1 MLQDLRFAF
10 RLFLR
15 QRGFFATTVLTM
27 ALGIGLSATVFA
39 VVDGVLFRPLP
50 FEHPDRLVSLYGAIR
65 AEQQSTMSVSWPDVV
80 DWRAA
85 SRTLKQIEAYSLGGS
100 PSRIRGEDETS
111 EVRTAVI
118 TAGFFEVLGVHPLI
132 GRTLIAQDYGPG
144 AAPAAVISYRLWKGR
159 LGADPTILG
168 RTIER
173 NGQHVTVVGVLPGSF
188 VFPQQQGRFVPDV
201 FVPLIPAA
209 PLDRTARG
217 YYLIGRLAPGATL
230 QQARAELDAI
240 ALRLKP
246 LFVGRPNVYP
256 GAFDGATIV
265 DLRANLTRFT
275 RPVLS
280 LIFGAVAAVFALAC
294 INVIGLLLAHGEDR
308 RREIAVRIA
317 LGAGRRALL
326 RQLLTEAACISVAGV
341 AAGWMVTI
349 STFGIIKSRIPAW
362 TQLLGEPS
370 LGTRSVMFAAGLGL
384 VTLIFAAL
392 VPWLRA
398 VRDSPHPA
406 AAGTNRQS
414 TGRQGGRHALIL
426 LQAALATVLL
436 LAASVMLRSWVRLYS
451 QETGMDA
458 DRVIAVRAVPA
469 LASESAQRQ
478 AFNAKTAD
486 ALRHV
491 PGVQSVEML
500 NMPLLQRAVAGSA
513 FRPPRL
519 VRHPGGMDTDV
530 VVTPGYFDT
539 MGIRV
544 LAGRGLRDDDRGRSV
559 VISDELARRYW
570 GSTNPVGETIPYG
583 EGYREIVGV
592 VNSARD
598 VSLDG
603 APMPTLYHVWTA
615 DKAPVATFV
624 VRFGG
629 SASDVLPRIRQAVR
643 ETDSSAAITMLS
655 TVEDLMSTSV
665 AERNFNTL
673 LFAVFGGAAL
683 AVALVGI
690 YGLVAFVVAR
700 REREMGIRL
709 ALGATGRRLKLFV
722 ISGTLRWV
730 AAGIA
735 VGAGGGLLFA
745 GSLKPF
751 VYQVAPTDP
760 VTLGGA
766 AIAFLCIATLACYIP
781 ARRAAA
787 VDPMIALRSE

>member
-1 MLQDLRFAF
+1 
-10 RLFLR
+10 
-15 QRGFFATTVLTM
+15 
-27 ALGIGLSATVFA
+27 
-39 VVDGVLFRPLP
+39 
-50 FEHPDRLVSLYGAIR
+50 
-65 AEQQSTMSVSWPDVV
+65 
-80 DWRAA
+80 
-85 SRTLKQIEAYSLGGS
+85 
-100 PSRIRGEDETS
+100 
-111 EVRTAVI
+111 
-118 TAGFFEVLGVHPLI
+118 
-132 GRTLIAQDYGPG
+132 
-144 AAPAAVISYRLWKGR
+144 
-159 LGADPTILG
+159 
-168 RTIER
+168 
-173 NGQHVTVVGVLPGSF
+173 
-188 VFPQQQGRFVPDV
+188 
-201 FVPLIPAA
+201 
-209 PLDRTARG
+209 
-217 YYLIGRLAPGATL
+217 
-230 QQARAELDAI
+230 
-240 ALRLKP
+240 
-246 LFVGRPNVYP
+246 
-256 GAFDGATIV
+256 
-265 DLRANLTRFT
+265 
-275 RPVLS
+275 
-280 LIFGAVAAVFALAC
+280 
-294 INVIGLLLAHGEDR
+294 
-308 RREIAVRIA
+308 
-317 LGAGRRALL
+317 
-326 RQLLTEAACISVAGV
+326 
-341 AAGWMVTI
+341 
-349 STFGIIKSRIPAW
+349 
-362 TQLLGEPS
+362 
-370 LGTRSVMFAAGLGL
+370 
-384 VTLIFAAL
+384 
-392 VPWLRA
+392 
-398 VRDSPHPA
+398 
-406 AAGTNRQS
+406 
-414 TGRQGGRHALIL
+414 
-426 LQAALATVLL
+426 
-436 LAASVMLRSWVRLYS
+436 
-451 QETGMDA
+451 
-458 DRVIAVRAVPA
+458 
-469 LASESAQRQ
+469 
-478 AFNAKTAD
+478 
-486 ALRHV
+486 
-491 PGVQSVEML
+491 
-500 NMPLLQRAVAGSA
+500 MPLLQRAVAGSA

-722 ISGTLRWV
+722 ISGTLRRV

>member
-50 FEHPDRLVSLYGAIR
+50 FEHPDHLVSLYGAIR
-65 AEQQSTMSVSWPDVV
+65 AEQQTTMSVSWPDVV

-85 SRTLKQIEAYSLGGS
+85 SRSLQQIEAYSVGGS
-100 PSRIRGEDETS
+100 ASRIRGEDETS
-111 EVRTAVI
+111 QVRTADI
-118 TAGFFEVLGVHPLI
+118 SAGFFDVLGVRPLI
-132 GRTLIAQDYGPG
+132 GRTLVDQDYGPG

-159 LGADPTILG
+159 LGADPAVLG

-173 NGQHVTVVGVLPGSF
+173 NGQPVTIVGVLPRTF
-188 VFPQQQGRFVPDV
+188 VFPAQQARIVPDV
-201 FVPLIPAA
+201 FVPLVPSA
-209 PLDRTARG
+209 PRDRTARG
-217 YYLIGRLAPGATL
+217 YYLIGRLAPDATL

-246 LFVGRPNVYP
+246 LFVGRPNVHP
-256 GAFDGATIV
+256 GAFDGVTIV
-265 DLRANLTRFT
+265 DLRANLTRLT

-280 LIFGAVAAVFALAC
+280 LIFGAVATVFGLAC

-469 LASESAQRQ
+469 LASEPAQRQ

-500 NMPLLQRAVAGSA
+500 DMPLLQRAVAGSA

-583 EGYREIVGV
+583 DGYREIVGV

-615 DKAPVATFV
+615 DKAPIATFV

-709 ALGATGRRLKLFV
+709 ALGATGRRLQVFV

-760 VTLGGA
+760 VTLSGA

-787 VDPMIALRSE
+787 VDPMIALRSD